1 MKLIIKRI
9 LFYIVSFTWGGLMS
23 IVGLLAMLFTL
34 PFGKFGIYHG
44 RLYKRIG
51 KNWGGVEL
59 GCFFLCDETAP
70 EHTLAHECG
79 HGLQNC
85 LWGPL
90 LPFVVCAPS
99 AIRYWIFNQKDY
111 ESKRNFSAILSGV
124 ILSVGMLTLL
134 VFILTGDPWW
144 LILPVVL
151 VSYGLVIFYWLFYL
165 ELPKHQEKP
174 YPKYDDAWF
183 EGQATNW
190 GKTYVATDK
199 I

>member
-1 MKLIIKRI
+1 MKLIFKRI
-9 LFYIVSFTWGGLMS
+9 LFYIVSFTWGGIMS
-23 IVGLLAMLFTL
+23 VVGLLAMLFTL

-59 GCFFLCDETAP
+59 GCFFLCDDSCG
-70 EHTLAHECG
+70 EHTLQHECG

-99 AIRYWIFNQKDY
+99 AIRYWVFNQKNY
-111 ESKRNFSAILSGV
+111 EAKKTFATVLCAALFSISIALILLP
-124 ILSVGMLTLL
+124 ILTELPWLFLIPGFLL
-134 VFILTGDPWW
+134 VYSCI
-144 LILPVVL
+144 
-151 VSYGLVIFYWLFYL
+151 IFYWLFFM
-165 ELPKHQEKP
+165 ELPKHEGSP

-183 EGQATNW
+183 EGQASRW
-190 GKTYVATDK
+190 GKDYVATDR